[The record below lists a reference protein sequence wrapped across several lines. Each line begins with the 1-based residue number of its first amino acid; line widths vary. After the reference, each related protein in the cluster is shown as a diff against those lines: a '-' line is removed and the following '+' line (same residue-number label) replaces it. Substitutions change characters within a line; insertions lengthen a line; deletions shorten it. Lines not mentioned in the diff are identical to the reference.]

1 MAFEMDFML
10 SYDKDSIIAEL
21 QRVARKL
28 RKKTL
33 THDEINRH
41 GRLCG
46 ATVSRKFGSMQ
57 LALQA
62 AGLKA
67 AKPRLSK
74 SEILKALADL
84 WAITLKESGRSP
96 SGIDARKH
104 KFPASMGVV
113 RLRFGSWN
121 KALAAVAAASPGKL
135 MKATPLPGK
144 VRTRRVRIS
153 IRKQFMVFQRDGY
166 RCRMCKRV
174 GGKLHLDHVIPV
186 SKGGN
191 SRIENL
197 QTLCQKCN
205 LKKGAKLL

>member
-1 MAFEMDFML
+1 MAFQMDFLL

-21 QRVARKL
+21 QRVAKKL

-46 ATVSRKFGSMQ
+46 ATVSRKWGSMQ
-57 LALQA
+57 LALEA

-67 AKPRLSK
+67 ARPRLSK
-74 SEILKALADL
+74 SEIMKALADL

-104 KFPASMGVV
+104 CFPVSMGAV
-113 RLRFGSWN
+113 RRQFGSWN

-144 VRTRRVRIS
+144 VKKRRAKIT
-153 IRKQFMVFQRDGY
+153 IRKQFTVFQRDGY
-166 RCRMCKRV
+166 RCQMCRRV

-186 SKGGN
+186 SKGGS
-191 SRIENL
+191 SRMDNL
-197 QTLCQKCN
+197 QTLCQVCN
-205 LKKGAKLL
+205 LRKGAKLL